1 MSLAQIDSL
10 IDHLQSYAGIYQ
22 TDNEQDISGVLEA
35 IRLSMGTPVQ
45 TPVTLSGKQY
55 AAYDY
60 KAAPEKPHVEK
71 STLFGYAAWHKD
83 ASGDEYV
90 DSYGD
95 VTTPGSWQACIRQ
108 WEKERHDTGRS
119 WLIPHLY
126 NHSKNDHVGAVM
138 LLRED
143 QRGVYYESRLASTHR
158 AQEVKA
164 LASDGMLQC
173 SYGYSPQEVE
183 HFTNAKTGKLN
194 RRLRKVFVHE
204 ISALSGFAAN
214 PYASA
219 RLKAMSRASQDAT
232 QVLLQRMVIAGGKC
246 VESELVRWVES
257 IQHG

>member
-1 MSLAQIDSL
+1 M
-10 IDHLQSYAGIYQ
+10 QSYAGSYQ
-22 TDNEQDISGVLEA
+22 TDNEQEIGGVLEA
-35 IRLSMGTPVQ
+35 IRLSMGTPVHAPDASQ
-45 TPVTLSGKQY
+45 KSTG
-55 AAYDY
+55 YDY
-60 KAAPEKPHVEK
+60 KAAPEKPHLEK
-71 STLFGYAAWHKD
+71 NTLYGYAAWHRD
-83 ASGDEYV
+83 TSGNEYV

-95 VTTPGSWQACIRQ
+95 VTTPGSWQACIHQ
-108 WEKERHDTGRS
+108 WEKERQDTGRS

-143 QRGVYYESRLASTHR
+143 TRGVYYESRLASTSR

-173 SYGYSPQEVE
+173 SYGYIPEEVE
-183 HFTNAKTGKLN
+183 YITNSKTGRKN

-219 RLKAMSRASQDAT
+219 RLKSREIASQNATDA
-232 QVLLQRMVIAGGKC
+232 LQAVYRSKLGFGILRLGNMTVASLIA
-246 VESELVRWVES
+246 ELER
-257 IQHG
+257 IAHG